1 MHSQDNSIQVNF
13 LFRDG
18 HSESFKLPISSQEFQ
33 QQLEGLLAKP
43 WLTFHLRDQTV
54 VISTSQIMKVEIKP
68 PLSQLE
74 GEGIFANSERVTAL
88 NRGAR

>member
-1 MHSQDNSIQVNF
+1 MHSQDSSIQVNF

-43 WLTFHLRDQTV
+43 WLIFHLRDQTV

-68 PLSQLE
+68 PLSQLQ

>member
-1 MHSQDNSIQVNF
+1 MHSQDSSIQVNF

-18 HSESFKLPISSQEFQ
+18 HSESFKLPISPQEFQ

>member
-1 MHSQDNSIQVNF
+1 MHSQDGYTQVNF

-18 HSESFKLPISSQEFQ
+18 HSESFKLPVSPQEFQ
-33 QQLEGLLAKP
+33 QQLASLLAKP

-68 PLSQLE
+68 PLPQLE
-74 GEGIFANSERVTAL
+74 GEGIFPNSERVTAL
-88 NRGAR
+88 TKGSR

>member
-1 MHSQDNSIQVNF
+1 MQSQDSSTQINL

-68 PLSQLE
+68 PLTELK
-74 GEGIFANSERVTAL
+74 GEGIFPNSERVTAL
-88 NRGAR
+88 NRGSR

>member
-1 MHSQDNSIQVNF
+1 MHSQDNSTQVNF

-18 HSESFKLPISSQEFQ
+18 HSESFKLPISAQEFQ

-68 PLSQLE
+68 PLTQLQ
-74 GEGIFANSERVTAL
+74 GEGIFPNSERVTAL
-88 NRGAR
+88 TKGSR

>member
-1 MHSQDNSIQVNF
+1 MQSQDSSIQVNF

-18 HSESFKLPISSQEFQ
+18 HAESFKLPISAQEFQ
-33 QQLEGLLAKP
+33 QQLESLLAKP

-88 NRGAR
+88 NRGVR